1 MENNL
6 RKGQWATLDEVKQ
19 LIEDSGISKTE
30 AKTIAVRRRKSTIE
44 SLIYQLPTE
53 DLNRLI
59 AWLTETTNS

>member
-19 LIEDSGISKTE
+19 LIEDSGFSKTE

-44 SLIYQLPTE
+44 SLIYQLPIE
-53 DLNRLI
+53 DLHRLI
-59 AWLTETTNS
+59 AWLTEIINS